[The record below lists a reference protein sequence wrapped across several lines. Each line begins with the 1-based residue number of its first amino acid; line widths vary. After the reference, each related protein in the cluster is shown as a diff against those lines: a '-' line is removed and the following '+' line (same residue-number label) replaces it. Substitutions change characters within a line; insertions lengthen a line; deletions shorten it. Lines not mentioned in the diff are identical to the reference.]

1 MKVCNLGSL
10 NVDYV
15 YSVEHFV
22 QQGETILTDM
32 LQVNS
37 GGKGLNQ
44 SIALA
49 CAGMEVWH
57 AGIIG
62 QGGEFLKETLQRG
75 GVNTQLLTTSP
86 SRCGHAIIQVT
97 PHGQNS
103 IIVYQGTNGELKPE
117 YLQTVLAQLAPQDVL
132 LLQGETNLIAES
144 IRAAHEKGIRVAWNA
159 SPVGSAWPNDLL
171 DCVRW
176 LFINEIEG
184 EALTD
189 QRDPHA
195 ILSAL
200 RAAHPALEIIL
211 TLGEK
216 GSVHAGPD
224 CCVFCPAC
232 HVPVQDTTAAGD
244 TFTGY
249 FLRAVLQPVAG
260 YTPLQLATTASAIAV
275 TRQGAAPSIPTLA
288 EVTAFEPEEP
298 LQETAWTV

>member
-15 YSVEHFV
+15 YRVEHFV
-22 QQGETILTDM
+22 QQGETILADG

-49 CAGMEVWH
+49 GAGMEVWH

-62 QGGEFLKETLQRG
+62 QGGEFLKDTLESRH
-75 GVNTQLLTTSP
+75 VNTSLLAVSQN
-86 SRCGHAIIQVT
+86 RCGHAMIQLT
-97 PHGQNS
+97 PSGKNS
-103 IIVYQGTNGELKPE
+103 IIVYQGTNGELQPD
-117 YLQTVLAQLAPQDVL
+117 YVQNVLEQMEPQDIL

-144 IRAAHEKGIRVAWNA
+144 IRAAYKKGIRVAWNA
-159 SPVGSAWPNDLL
+159 SPVGSVLSDGLL

-184 EALTD
+184 EALTGKKE
-189 QRDPHA
+189 PKE
-195 ILSAL
+195 ILTFL
-200 RAAHPALEIIL
+200 RAAHPDLEVIL

-216 GSVHAGPD
+216 GSVYAEREK
-224 CCVFCPAC
+224 CVFCPAC
-232 HVPVQDTTAAGD
+232 HVSVRDTTAAGD
-244 TFTGY
+244 TFTGF
-249 FLRAVLQPVAG
+249 FLRAVLQPVEG

-275 TRQGAAPSIPTLA
+275 TRLGAAPSIPALA
-288 EVTAFEPEEP
+288 EVVAWKPDKA
-298 LQETAWTV
+298 LQETVWTL

>member
-22 QQGETILTDM
+22 QQGETILADG

-62 QGGEFLKETLQRG
+62 QGSEFLQETLARS
-75 GVNTQLLTTSP
+75 GVNTQLLTAS
-86 SRCGHAIIQVT
+86 SHRCGHAMIQVT

-103 IIVYQGTNGELKPE
+103 IIVYQGTNGELQPE
-117 YLQTVLAQLAPQDVL
+117 YLQVVLAQLTPQDVL
-132 LLQGETNLIAES
+132 LLQGETNLVAES

-159 SPVGSAWPNDLL
+159 SPVGSTWPADLL

-184 EALTD
+184 EALTG
-189 QRDPHA
+189 QSDPHA

-200 RAAHPALEIIL
+200 RTAHPTLEVIL

-224 CCVFCPAC
+224 GCIFCPAC

-260 YTPLQLATTASAIAV
+260 YSPLQLATIASAIAV
-275 TRQGAAPSIPTLA
+275 TRPGASPSIPTLA
-288 EVTAFEPEEP
+288 EVTAFEPKEP